1 MTTVQLLVGD
11 GVAIF
16 VGISIVPANFSAKYL
31 MLLWGLRLWQKQP
44 STNYLMFLDYFSHL
58 MGVFILALALL
69 YSPPFHLCLFPMHLS
84 PYDPR
89 RCLWSWPVS
98 VNEQS

>member
-11 GVAIF
+11 GVVIF
-16 VGISIVPANFSAKYL
+16 VRISIVPANFSTKYL

-58 MGVFILALALL
+58 TGVFILALALF
-69 YSPPFHLCLFPMHLS
+69 YSPPFHLCLFPMFMVHAVVCGPGL
-84 PYDPR
+84 
-89 RCLWSWPVS
+89 
-98 VNEQS
+98 